1 MSKFEVIFYQNRS
14 RKIQILDFINKLTV
28 KDKAKI
34 TWILKLLMQYGK
46 SLSNPYLKFLRNSK
60 NIWELRPK
68 NYRIFLSFIEE
79 KNIILLHIIVKKTN
93 KTPKKDIELAQK
105 RLDEYLRRK

>member
-1 MSKFEVIFYQNRS
+1 MSKYEIIFYQSKSGKN
-14 RKIQILDFINKLTV
+14 QILDFINKLMI

-34 TWILKLLMQYGK
+34 TWILELLIQHGK
-46 SLSNPYLKFLRNSK
+46 SLSHPYLKFLKNSQD
-60 NIWELRPK
+60 IWELRPK

-93 KTPKKDIELAQK
+93 KTPKKDIKLAQK
-105 RLDEYLRRK
+105 RLNEYLRRN